1 MTIENL
7 SNMLPYLGYEDGA
20 IIMKDGR
27 ICFFYEVDGVEYE
40 GWKEEDYQGMVDL
53 LEASLREM
61 PLGTT
66 LTKTDIYF
74 RRQNQMEPINASYIE
89 TKRVEHFN
97 KRKSIEHQSFIAL
110 SFAHEKAEKPA
121 PNSTILA
128 RKGKNLPAVLLKGVE
143 NRIVQA
149 KSKAG
154 EFHSLINE
162 MPGVV
167 FRVMEL
173 DKIKLAICRYLD
185 LDFEKTEL
193 DVNSEIE
200 KKHNYL
206 HVGNN
211 IVSAISLYGQG
222 ETLMPFT
229 EKRYN
234 DKGFINPYPVAIH
247 FPLQVPHVV
256 TTTLTTVDMEK
267 TLKPFKTEV
276 LINKQLSGNSPLTR
290 GSNDRALMV
299 EESIDEV
306 RRRKDGFVDLAVNII
321 LFTDSY
327 EEMQGS
333 IEKTQQA
340 IKSIYQAKYL
350 KESWDIAN
358 IFFSSL
364 PGNGWE
370 TVRTLMMPTKNA
382 LPYFHFTKPYISDQ
396 KGELL
401 SDRFGRPTRVDLNR
415 SDLTSKN
422 RLVVG
427 PTGTGK
433 SFTEGVFISTAHE
446 RGEIQVII
454 DKGGSYK
461 NLIKSLEGEY
471 FEHKA
476 ENPMRF
482 NPFATEI
489 DPDGLH
495 MLSPDKKIVLIT
507 FIKLLWKSTE
517 HQEYLSKA
525 ENSLLLIWLEAYY
538 EHLNASRKEL
548 LTRNQAT
555 EENVPTL
562 RGFVYF
568 IKEYD
573 ETKIKEKDAEYLRQ
587 KEFFNVNHF
596 YTVMHPFIEGN
607 YAGIFNAKEVLE
619 LSNYPLICFDLEG
632 IQQDKVLYPIIT
644 MLVIELVFTHI
655 AKFPDKLKHVILDEA
670 WSFFT
675 GEMAEFIAL
684 MYRTIRKNNGTATII
699 TQSAQDVLDS
709 ELSNAL
715 IQNTQ
720 IYIVLDHKGKST
732 EPLRKIGLEDF
743 HIKKIES
750 IRKNWFIDSK
760 TGLKGGRELFI
771 KREDKSYNIYGI
783 EVPIEQYVLL
793 TTHPPERNHFN
804 KLQKKYPLSRAIE
817 EWKRDKEAMVF

>member
-1 MTIENL
+1 MTLESL
-7 SNMLPYLGYEDGA
+7 SNMLPYLGYEDEA
-20 IIMKDGR
+20 MILKDGR

-40 GWKEEDYQGMVDL
+40 GWKEEDYQAMVDL

-74 RRQNQMEPINASYIE
+74 RKQNQLKPINQSYIE
-89 TKRVEHFN
+89 AKRVEHFN
-97 KRKSIEHQSFIAL
+97 KRKSLEHQSYIVL
-110 SFAHEKAEKPA
+110 SFAHEKAQKPT

-128 RKGKNLPAVLLKGVE
+128 RKGKNLPAILLKGIQE
-143 NRIVQA
+143 RIIKA
-149 KSKAG
+149 KAKAS
-154 EFHSLINE
+154 EFYSLMNE
-162 MPGVV
+162 MHGVT
-167 FRVMEL
+167 FRKMPLEE
-173 DKIKLAICRYLD
+173 IKLSICRYLD
-185 LDFEKTEL
+185 LDFEKEQI
-193 DVNSEIE
+193 DVSSEIE

-206 HVGNN
+206 QVGNQ
-211 IVSAISLYGQG
+211 IVSAVSLYGQG

-229 EKRYN
+229 ERRYN
-234 DKGFINPYPVAIH
+234 DKGFINPYATSIH
-247 FPLQVPHVV
+247 FPLQVPHIV

-299 EESIDEV
+299 EQSIDEV
-306 RRRKDGFVDLAVNII
+306 RRRKDGFVELSVNIL
-321 LFTDSY
+321 LFSDNY
-327 EEMQGS
+327 EEMQQS

-382 LPYFHFTKPYISDQ
+382 LPYFHFQKPYISDDS
-396 KGELL
+396 GELL
-401 SDRFGRPTRVDLNR
+401 TDRFGRPTRVDLNR

-422 RLVVG
+422 RLIVG
-427 PTGTGK
+427 PTGSGK

-461 NLIKSLEGEY
+461 NLIKSLDGQY

-476 ENPMRF
+476 DSPMRF
-482 NPFATEI
+482 NPFATEM
-489 DPDGLH
+489 DPDGLYI
-495 MLSPDKKIVLIT
+495 LSPDKKIVLVT

-517 HQEYLSKA
+517 HQEYLTKA

-538 EHLNASRKEL
+538 DHLNEQKKVAANDEKIP
-548 LTRNQAT
+548 
-555 EENVPTL
+555 VPTL

-568 IKEYD
+568 IKTFH

-596 YTVMHPFIEGN
+596 HTVMHPFIEGN
-607 YAGIFNAKEVLE
+607 YAEIFNAEDVLE

-632 IQQDKVLYPIIT
+632 VQQDKTLYPIIT

-655 AKFPDKLKHVILDEA
+655 AKFPDNLKHVILDEA

-699 TQSAQDVLDS
+699 TQSAQDILDS
-709 ELSNAL
+709 ELANAL

-720 IYIVLDHKGKST
+720 IYIILDHKGKST

-743 HIKKIES
+743 HIRKIES
-750 IRKNWFIDSK
+750 IRKHWFIDPK
-760 TGLKGGRELFI
+760 NGIKGGRELFI
-771 KREDKSYNIYGI
+771 KREDKSYNIYAI

-793 TTHPPERNHFN
+793 TSHPPERNHFN

>member
-1 MTIENL
+1 MTLESL
-7 SNMLPYLGYEDGA
+7 SNMLPYLGYEDEA
-20 IIMKDGR
+20 MILKDGR

-40 GWKEEDYQGMVDL
+40 GWKEEDYQAMVDL
-53 LEASLREM
+53 MEASLREM

-74 RRQNQMEPINASYIE
+74 RKQNQLKPINQSYIE
-89 TKRVEHFN
+89 AKRVEHFN
-97 KRKSIEHQSFIAL
+97 KRKSLEHQSYIVL
-110 SFAHEKAEKPA
+110 SFAHEKAQKPT

-128 RKGKNLPAVLLKGVE
+128 RKGKNLPAILLKGIQE
-143 NRIVQA
+143 RIIKA
-149 KSKAG
+149 KAKAS
-154 EFHSLINE
+154 EFYSLMNE
-162 MPGVV
+162 MHGVT
-167 FRVMEL
+167 FRKMPLEE
-173 DKIKLAICRYLD
+173 IKLSICRYLD
-185 LDFEKTEL
+185 LDFEKEQI
-193 DVNSEIE
+193 DVSSEIE

-206 HVGNN
+206 QVGNQ

-229 EKRYN
+229 ERRYN
-234 DKGFINPYPVAIH
+234 DKGFINPYATSIH
-247 FPLQVPHVV
+247 FPLQVPHIV

-299 EESIDEV
+299 EQSIDEV
-306 RRRKDGFVDLAVNII
+306 RRRKDGFVELSVNIL
-321 LFTDSY
+321 LFSDNY
-327 EEMQGS
+327 EEMQQS

-382 LPYFHFTKPYISDQ
+382 LPYFHFMKPYISDES
-396 KGELL
+396 GELL
-401 SDRFGRPTRVDLNR
+401 TDRFGRPTRVDLNR

-422 RLVVG
+422 RLIVG
-427 PTGTGK
+427 PTGSGK

-461 NLIKSLEGEY
+461 NLIKSLDGQY

-476 ENPMRF
+476 DSPMRF
-482 NPFATEI
+482 NPFATEM
-489 DPDGLH
+489 DPDGLYI
-495 MLSPDKKIVLIT
+495 LSPDKKIVLVT

-517 HQEYLSKA
+517 HQEYLTKA

-538 EHLNASRKEL
+538 DHLNEQKKVAANDEKIP
-548 LTRNQAT
+548 
-555 EENVPTL
+555 VPTL

-568 IKEYD
+568 IKTFH

-596 YTVMHPFIEGN
+596 HTVMHPFIEGN
-607 YAGIFNAKEVLE
+607 YAEIFNAEDVLE

-632 IQQDKVLYPIIT
+632 VQQDKTLYPIIT

-655 AKFPDKLKHVILDEA
+655 AKFPDNLKHVILDEA

-699 TQSAQDVLDS
+699 TQSAQDILDS
-709 ELSNAL
+709 ELANAL

-720 IYIVLDHKGKST
+720 IYIILDHKGKST

-743 HIKKIES
+743 HIRKIES
-750 IRKNWFIDSK
+750 IRKHWFIDHK
-760 TGLKGGRELFI
+760 TGIKGGRELFI
-771 KREDKSYNIYGI
+771 KREDKSYNIYAI

-793 TTHPPERNHFN
+793 TSHPPERNHFN

>member
-1 MTIENL
+1 MTLESL
-7 SNMLPYLGYEDGA
+7 SNMLPYLGYEDEA
-20 IIMKDGR
+20 MILKDGR

-40 GWKEEDYQGMVDL
+40 GWKEEDYQAMVDL

-74 RRQNQMEPINASYIE
+74 RKQNQLKPINQSYIE
-89 TKRVEHFN
+89 AKRVEHFN
-97 KRKSIEHQSFIAL
+97 KRKSLEHQSYIVL
-110 SFAHEKAEKPA
+110 SFAHEKAQKPT

-128 RKGKNLPAVLLKGVE
+128 RKGKNLPAILLKGIQE
-143 NRIVQA
+143 RIIKA
-149 KSKAG
+149 KAKAS
-154 EFHSLINE
+154 EFYSLMNE
-162 MPGVV
+162 MHGVT
-167 FRVMEL
+167 FRKMPLEE
-173 DKIKLAICRYLD
+173 IKLSICRYLD
-185 LDFEKTEL
+185 LDFEKEQI
-193 DVNSEIE
+193 DVSSEIE

-206 HVGNN
+206 QVGNQ

-229 EKRYN
+229 ERRYN
-234 DKGFINPYPVAIH
+234 DKGFINPYATSIH
-247 FPLQVPHVV
+247 FPLQVPHIV

-299 EESIDEV
+299 EQSIDEV
-306 RRRKDGFVDLAVNII
+306 RRRKDGFVELSVNIL
-321 LFTDSY
+321 LFSDNY
-327 EEMQGS
+327 EEMQQS

-382 LPYFHFTKPYISDQ
+382 LPYFHFQKPYISDDS
-396 KGELL
+396 GELL
-401 SDRFGRPTRVDLNR
+401 TDRFGRPTRVDLNR

-422 RLVVG
+422 RLIVG
-427 PTGTGK
+427 PTGSGK

-461 NLIKSLEGEY
+461 NLIKSLDGQY

-476 ENPMRF
+476 DSPMRF
-482 NPFATEI
+482 NPFATEM
-489 DPDGLH
+489 DPDGLYI
-495 MLSPDKKIVLIT
+495 LSPDKKIVLVT

-517 HQEYLSKA
+517 HQEYLTKA

-538 EHLNASRKEL
+538 DHLNEQKKLAANDEKIP
-548 LTRNQAT
+548 
-555 EENVPTL
+555 VPTL

-568 IKEYD
+568 IKTFH

-596 YTVMHPFIEGN
+596 HTVMHPFIEGN
-607 YAGIFNAKEVLE
+607 YAEIFNAEDVLE

-632 IQQDKVLYPIIT
+632 VQQDKTLYPIIT

-655 AKFPDKLKHVILDEA
+655 AKFPDNLKHVILDEA

-699 TQSAQDVLDS
+699 TQSAQDILDS
-709 ELSNAL
+709 ELANAL

-720 IYIVLDHKGKST
+720 IYIILDHKGKST

-743 HIKKIES
+743 HIRKIES
-750 IRKNWFIDSK
+750 IRKHWFIDHK
-760 TGLKGGRELFI
+760 TGIKGGRELFI
-771 KREDKSYNIYGI
+771 KREDKSYNIYAI

-793 TTHPPERNHFN
+793 TSHPPERNHFN

>member
-1 MTIENL
+1 MTLESL
-7 SNMLPYLGYEDGA
+7 SNMLPYLGYEDEA
-20 IIMKDGR
+20 MILKDGR

-40 GWKEEDYQGMVDL
+40 GWKEEDYQAMVDL

-74 RRQNQMEPINASYIE
+74 RKQNQLKPINQSYIE
-89 TKRVEHFN
+89 AKRVEHFN
-97 KRKSIEHQSFIAL
+97 KRKSLEHQSYIVL
-110 SFAHEKAEKPA
+110 SFAHEKAQKPT

-128 RKGKNLPAVLLKGVE
+128 RKGKNLPAILLKGIQE
-143 NRIVQA
+143 RIIKA
-149 KSKAG
+149 KAKAS
-154 EFHSLINE
+154 EFYSLMNE
-162 MPGVV
+162 MHGVT
-167 FRVMEL
+167 FRKMPLEE
-173 DKIKLAICRYLD
+173 IKLSICRYLD
-185 LDFEKTEL
+185 LDFEKEQI
-193 DVNSEIE
+193 DVSSEIE

-206 HVGNN
+206 QVGNQ

-229 EKRYN
+229 ERRYN
-234 DKGFINPYPVAIH
+234 DKGFINPYATSIH
-247 FPLQVPHVV
+247 FPLQVPHIV

-299 EESIDEV
+299 EQSIDEV
-306 RRRKDGFVDLAVNII
+306 RRRKDGFVELSVNIL
-321 LFTDSY
+321 LFSDNY
-327 EEMQGS
+327 EEMQQS

-382 LPYFHFTKPYISDQ
+382 LPYFHFMKPYISDES
-396 KGELL
+396 GELL
-401 SDRFGRPTRVDLNR
+401 TDRFGRPTRVDLNR

-422 RLVVG
+422 RLIVG
-427 PTGTGK
+427 PTGSGK

-461 NLIKSLEGEY
+461 NLIKSLDGQY

-476 ENPMRF
+476 DSPMRF
-482 NPFATEI
+482 NPFATEM
-489 DPDGLH
+489 DPDGLYI
-495 MLSPDKKIVLIT
+495 LSPDKKIVLVT

-517 HQEYLSKA
+517 HQEYLTKA

-538 EHLNASRKEL
+538 DHLNEQKKVAANDEKIP
-548 LTRNQAT
+548 
-555 EENVPTL
+555 VPTL

-568 IKEYD
+568 IKTFH

-596 YTVMHPFIEGN
+596 HTVMHPFIEGN
-607 YAGIFNAKEVLE
+607 YAEIFNAEDVLE

-632 IQQDKVLYPIIT
+632 VQQDKTLYPIIT

-655 AKFPDKLKHVILDEA
+655 AKFPDNLKHVILDEA

-699 TQSAQDVLDS
+699 TQSAQDILDS
-709 ELSNAL
+709 ELANAL

-720 IYIVLDHKGKST
+720 IYIILDHKGKST

-743 HIKKIES
+743 HIRKIES
-750 IRKNWFIDSK
+750 IRKHWFIDHK
-760 TGLKGGRELFI
+760 TGIKGGRELFI
-771 KREDKSYNIYGI
+771 KREDKSYNIYAI

-793 TTHPPERNHFN
+793 TSHPPERNHFN

>member
-1 MTIENL
+1 MTLESL
-7 SNMLPYLGYEDGA
+7 SNMLPYLGYEDEA
-20 IIMKDGR
+20 MILKDGR

-40 GWKEEDYQGMVDL
+40 GWKEEDYQAMVDL

-74 RRQNQMEPINASYIE
+74 RKQNQLKPINQSYIE
-89 TKRVEHFN
+89 AKRVEHFN
-97 KRKSIEHQSFIAL
+97 KRKSLEHQSYIVL
-110 SFAHEKAEKPA
+110 SFAHEKAQKPT

-128 RKGKNLPAVLLKGVE
+128 RKGKNLPAILLKGIQE
-143 NRIVQA
+143 RIIKA
-149 KSKAG
+149 KAKAS
-154 EFHSLINE
+154 EFYSLMNE
-162 MPGVV
+162 MHGVT
-167 FRVMEL
+167 FRKMPLEE
-173 DKIKLAICRYLD
+173 IKLSICRYLD
-185 LDFEKTEL
+185 LDFEKEQI
-193 DVNSEIE
+193 DVSSEIE

-206 HVGNN
+206 QVGNQ
-211 IVSAISLYGQG
+211 IVSAVSLYGQG

-229 EKRYN
+229 ERRYN
-234 DKGFINPYPVAIH
+234 DKGFINPYATSIH
-247 FPLQVPHVV
+247 FPLQVPHIV

-299 EESIDEV
+299 EQSIDEV
-306 RRRKDGFVDLAVNII
+306 RRRKDGFVELSVNIL
-321 LFTDSY
+321 LFSDNY
-327 EEMQGS
+327 EEMQQS

-382 LPYFHFTKPYISDQ
+382 LPYSHFQKPYISDDS
-396 KGELL
+396 GELL
-401 SDRFGRPTRVDLNR
+401 TDRFGRPTRVDLNR

-422 RLVVG
+422 RLIVG
-427 PTGTGK
+427 PTGSGK

-461 NLIKSLEGEY
+461 NLIKSLDGQY

-476 ENPMRF
+476 DSPMRF
-482 NPFATEI
+482 NPFATEM
-489 DPDGLH
+489 DPDGLYI
-495 MLSPDKKIVLIT
+495 LSPDKKIVLVT

-517 HQEYLSKA
+517 HQEYLTKA

-538 EHLNASRKEL
+538 DHLNEQKKVAANDEKIP
-548 LTRNQAT
+548 
-555 EENVPTL
+555 VPTL

-568 IKEYD
+568 IKTFH

-596 YTVMHPFIEGN
+596 HTVMHPFIEGN
-607 YAGIFNAKEVLE
+607 YAEIFNAEDVLE

-632 IQQDKVLYPIIT
+632 VQQDKTLYPIIT

-655 AKFPDKLKHVILDEA
+655 AKFPDNLKHVILDEA

-699 TQSAQDVLDS
+699 TQSAQDILDS
-709 ELSNAL
+709 ELANAL

-720 IYIVLDHKGKST
+720 IYIILDHKGKST

-743 HIKKIES
+743 HIRKIES
-750 IRKNWFIDSK
+750 IRKHWFIDPK
-760 TGLKGGRELFI
+760 NGIKGGRELFI
-771 KREDKSYNIYGI
+771 KREDKSYNIYAI

-793 TTHPPERNHFN
+793 TSHPPERNHFN

>member
-1 MTIENL
+1 MTLESL
-7 SNMLPYLGYEDGA
+7 SNMLPYLGYEDEA
-20 IIMKDGR
+20 MILKDGR

-40 GWKEEDYQGMVDL
+40 GWKEEDYQAMVDL

-74 RRQNQMEPINASYIE
+74 RKQNQLKPINQSYIE
-89 TKRVEHFN
+89 AKRVEHFN
-97 KRKSIEHQSFIAL
+97 KRKSLEHQSYIVL
-110 SFAHEKAEKPA
+110 SFAHEKAQKPT

-128 RKGKNLPAVLLKGVE
+128 RKGKNLPAILLKGIQE
-143 NRIVQA
+143 RIIKA
-149 KSKAG
+149 KAKAS
-154 EFHSLINE
+154 EFYSLMNE
-162 MPGVV
+162 MHGVT
-167 FRVMEL
+167 FRKMPLEE
-173 DKIKLAICRYLD
+173 IKLSICRYLD
-185 LDFEKTEL
+185 LDFEKEQI
-193 DVNSEIE
+193 DVSSEIE

-206 HVGNN
+206 QVGNQ

-229 EKRYN
+229 ERRYN
-234 DKGFINPYPVAIH
+234 DKGFINPYATSIH
-247 FPLQVPHVV
+247 FPLQVPHIV

-299 EESIDEV
+299 EQSIDEV
-306 RRRKDGFVDLAVNII
+306 RRRKDGFVELSVNIL
-321 LFTDSY
+321 LFSDNY
-327 EEMQGS
+327 EEMQQS

-382 LPYFHFTKPYISDQ
+382 LPYFHFMKPYISDES
-396 KGELL
+396 GELL
-401 SDRFGRPTRVDLNR
+401 TDRFGRPTRVDLNR

-422 RLVVG
+422 RLIVG
-427 PTGTGK
+427 PTGSGK

-461 NLIKSLEGEY
+461 NLIKSLDGQY

-476 ENPMRF
+476 DSPMRF
-482 NPFATEI
+482 NPFATEM
-489 DPDGLH
+489 DPDGLYI
-495 MLSPDKKIVLIT
+495 LSPDKKIVLVT

-517 HQEYLSKA
+517 HQEYLTKA

-538 EHLNASRKEL
+538 DHLNEQKKLAANDEKIP
-548 LTRNQAT
+548 
-555 EENVPTL
+555 VPTL

-568 IKEYD
+568 IKTFH

-596 YTVMHPFIEGN
+596 HTVMHPFIEGN
-607 YAGIFNAKEVLE
+607 YAEIFNAEDVLE

-632 IQQDKVLYPIIT
+632 VQQDKTLYPIIT

-655 AKFPDKLKHVILDEA
+655 AKFPDNLKHVILDEA

-699 TQSAQDVLDS
+699 TQSAQDILDS
-709 ELSNAL
+709 ELANAL

-720 IYIVLDHKGKST
+720 IYIILDHKGKST
-732 EPLRKIGLEDF
+732 EPLRKIGLEDS
-743 HIKKIES
+743 HIRKIES
-750 IRKNWFIDSK
+750 IRKHWFIDHK
-760 TGLKGGRELFI
+760 TGIKGGRELFI
-771 KREDKSYNIYGI
+771 KREDKSYNIYAI

-793 TTHPPERNHFN
+793 TSHPPERNHFN

>member
-1 MTIENL
+1 MTLESL
-7 SNMLPYLGYEDGA
+7 SNMLPYLGYEDEA
-20 IIMKDGR
+20 MILKDGR

-40 GWKEEDYQGMVDL
+40 GWKEEDYQAMVDL

-74 RRQNQMEPINASYIE
+74 RKQNQLKPINQSYIE
-89 TKRVEHFN
+89 AKRVEHFN
-97 KRKSIEHQSFIAL
+97 KRKSLEHQSYIVL
-110 SFAHEKAEKPA
+110 SFAHEKAQKPT

-128 RKGKNLPAVLLKGVE
+128 RKGKNLPAILLKGIQE
-143 NRIVQA
+143 RIIKA
-149 KSKAG
+149 KAKAS
-154 EFHSLINE
+154 EFYSLMNE
-162 MPGVV
+162 MHGVT
-167 FRVMEL
+167 FRKMPLEE
-173 DKIKLAICRYLD
+173 IKLSICRYLD
-185 LDFEKTEL
+185 LDFEKEQI
-193 DVNSEIE
+193 DVSSEIE

-206 HVGNN
+206 QVGNQ

-229 EKRYN
+229 ERRYN
-234 DKGFINPYPVAIH
+234 DKGFINPYATSIH
-247 FPLQVPHVV
+247 FPLQVPHIV

-299 EESIDEV
+299 EQSIDEV
-306 RRRKDGFVDLAVNII
+306 RRRKDGFVELSVNIL
-321 LFTDSY
+321 LFSDNY
-327 EEMQGS
+327 EEMQQS

-382 LPYFHFTKPYISDQ
+382 LPYFHFQKPYISDDS
-396 KGELL
+396 GELL
-401 SDRFGRPTRVDLNR
+401 TDRFGRPTRVDLNR

-422 RLVVG
+422 RLIVG
-427 PTGTGK
+427 PTGSGK

-461 NLIKSLEGEY
+461 NLIKSLDGQY

-476 ENPMRF
+476 DSPMRF
-482 NPFATEI
+482 NPFATEM
-489 DPDGLH
+489 DPDGLYI
-495 MLSPDKKIVLIT
+495 LSPDKKIVLVT

-517 HQEYLSKA
+517 HQEYLTKA

-538 EHLNASRKEL
+538 DHLNEQKKLAANDEKIP
-548 LTRNQAT
+548 
-555 EENVPTL
+555 VPTL

-568 IKEYD
+568 IKTFH

-596 YTVMHPFIEGN
+596 HTVMHPFIEGN
-607 YAGIFNAKEVLE
+607 YAEIFNAEDVLE

-632 IQQDKVLYPIIT
+632 VQQDKTLYPIIT

-655 AKFPDKLKHVILDEA
+655 AKFPDNLKHVILDEA

-699 TQSAQDVLDS
+699 TQSAQDILDS
-709 ELSNAL
+709 ELANAL

-720 IYIVLDHKGKST
+720 IYIILDHKGKST

-743 HIKKIES
+743 HIRKIES
-750 IRKNWFIDSK
+750 IRKHWFIDPK
-760 TGLKGGRELFI
+760 TGIKGGRELFI
-771 KREDKSYNIYGI
+771 KREDKSYNIYAI

-793 TTHPPERNHFN
+793 TSHPPERNHFN

>member
-1 MTIENL
+1 
-7 SNMLPYLGYEDGA
+7 MLPYLGYEDEA
-20 IIMKDGR
+20 MILKDGR

-40 GWKEEDYQGMVDL
+40 GWKEEDYQAMVDL

-74 RRQNQMEPINASYIE
+74 RKQNQLKPINQSYIE
-89 TKRVEHFN
+89 AKRVEHFN
-97 KRKSIEHQSFIAL
+97 KRKSLEHQSYIVL
-110 SFAHEKAEKPA
+110 SFAHEKAQKPT

-128 RKGKNLPAVLLKGVE
+128 RKGKNLPAILLKGIQE
-143 NRIVQA
+143 RIIKA
-149 KSKAG
+149 KAKAS
-154 EFHSLINE
+154 EFYSLMNE
-162 MPGVV
+162 MHGVT
-167 FRVMEL
+167 FRKMPLEE
-173 DKIKLAICRYLD
+173 IKLSICRYLD
-185 LDFEKTEL
+185 LDFEKEQI
-193 DVNSEIE
+193 DVSSEIE

-206 HVGNN
+206 QVGNQ

-229 EKRYN
+229 ERRYN
-234 DKGFINPYPVAIH
+234 DKGFINPYATSIH
-247 FPLQVPHVV
+247 FPLQVPHIV

-299 EESIDEV
+299 EQSIDEV
-306 RRRKDGFVDLAVNII
+306 RRRKDGFVELSVNIL
-321 LFTDSY
+321 LFSDNY
-327 EEMQGS
+327 EEMQQS

-382 LPYFHFTKPYISDQ
+382 LPYFHFMKPYISDES
-396 KGELL
+396 GELL
-401 SDRFGRPTRVDLNR
+401 TDRFGRPTRVDLNR

-422 RLVVG
+422 RLIVG
-427 PTGTGK
+427 PTGSGK

-461 NLIKSLEGEY
+461 NLIKSLDGQY

-476 ENPMRF
+476 DSPMRF
-482 NPFATEI
+482 NPFATEM
-489 DPDGLH
+489 DPDGLYI
-495 MLSPDKKIVLIT
+495 LSPDKKIVLVT

-517 HQEYLSKA
+517 HQEYLTKA

-538 EHLNASRKEL
+538 DHLNEQKKVAANDEKIP
-548 LTRNQAT
+548 
-555 EENVPTL
+555 VPTL

-568 IKEYD
+568 IKTFH

-596 YTVMHPFIEGN
+596 HTVMHPFIEGN
-607 YAGIFNAKEVLE
+607 YAEIFNAEDVLE

-632 IQQDKVLYPIIT
+632 VQQDKTLYPIIT

-655 AKFPDKLKHVILDEA
+655 AKFPDNLKHVILDEA

-699 TQSAQDVLDS
+699 TQSAQDILDS
-709 ELSNAL
+709 ELANAL

-720 IYIVLDHKGKST
+720 IYIILDHKGKST

-743 HIKKIES
+743 HIRKIES
-750 IRKNWFIDSK
+750 IRKHWFIDPK
-760 TGLKGGRELFI
+760 TGIKGGRELFI
-771 KREDKSYNIYGI
+771 KREDKSYNIYAI

-793 TTHPPERNHFN
+793 TSHPPERNHFN

>member
-1 MTIENL
+1 MTLESL
-7 SNMLPYLGYEDGA
+7 SNMLPYLGYEDEA
-20 IIMKDGR
+20 MILKDGR

-40 GWKEEDYQGMVDL
+40 GWKEEDYQAMVDL

-74 RRQNQMEPINASYIE
+74 RKQNQLKPINQSYIE
-89 TKRVEHFN
+89 AKRVEHFN
-97 KRKSIEHQSFIAL
+97 KRKSLEHQSYIVL
-110 SFAHEKAEKPA
+110 SFAHEKAQKPT

-128 RKGKNLPAVLLKGVE
+128 RKGKNLPAILLKGIQE
-143 NRIVQA
+143 RIIKA
-149 KSKAG
+149 KAKAS
-154 EFHSLINE
+154 EFYSLMNE
-162 MPGVV
+162 MHGVT
-167 FRVMEL
+167 FRKMPLEE
-173 DKIKLAICRYLD
+173 IKLSICRYLD
-185 LDFEKTEL
+185 LDFEKEQI
-193 DVNSEIE
+193 DVSSEIE

-206 HVGNN
+206 QVGNQ

-229 EKRYN
+229 ERRYN
-234 DKGFINPYPVAIH
+234 DKGFINPYATSIH
-247 FPLQVPHVV
+247 FPLQVPHIV

-299 EESIDEV
+299 EQSIDEV
-306 RRRKDGFVDLAVNII
+306 RRRKDGFVELSVNIL
-321 LFTDSY
+321 LFSDNY
-327 EEMQGS
+327 EEMQQS

-382 LPYFHFTKPYISDQ
+382 LPYFHFQKPYISDDS
-396 KGELL
+396 GELL
-401 SDRFGRPTRVDLNR
+401 TDRFGRPTRVDLNR

-422 RLVVG
+422 RLIVG
-427 PTGTGK
+427 PTGSGK

-461 NLIKSLEGEY
+461 NLIKSLDGQY

-476 ENPMRF
+476 DSPMRF
-482 NPFATEI
+482 NPFATEM
-489 DPDGLH
+489 DPDGLYI
-495 MLSPDKKIVLIT
+495 LSPDKKIVLVT

-517 HQEYLSKA
+517 HQEYLTKA

-538 EHLNASRKEL
+538 DHLNEQKKVAANDEKIP
-548 LTRNQAT
+548 
-555 EENVPTL
+555 VPTL

-568 IKEYD
+568 IKTFH

-596 YTVMHPFIEGN
+596 HTVMHPFIEGN
-607 YAGIFNAKEVLE
+607 YAEIFNAEDVLE

-632 IQQDKVLYPIIT
+632 VQQDKTLYPIIT

-655 AKFPDKLKHVILDEA
+655 AKFPDNLKHVILDEA

-699 TQSAQDVLDS
+699 TQSAQDILDS
-709 ELSNAL
+709 ELANAL

-720 IYIVLDHKGKST
+720 IYIILDHKGKST

-743 HIKKIES
+743 HIRKIES
-750 IRKNWFIDSK
+750 IRKHWFIDPK
-760 TGLKGGRELFI
+760 TGIKGGRELFI
-771 KREDKSYNIYGI
+771 KREDKSYNIYAI

-793 TTHPPERNHFN
+793 TSHPPERNHFN

>member
-1 MTIENL
+1 
-7 SNMLPYLGYEDGA
+7 MLPYLGYEDEA
-20 IIMKDGR
+20 MILKDGR

-40 GWKEEDYQGMVDL
+40 GWKEEDYQAMVDL

-74 RRQNQMEPINASYIE
+74 RKQNQLKPINQSYIE
-89 TKRVEHFN
+89 AKRVEHFN
-97 KRKSIEHQSFIAL
+97 KRKSLEHQSYIVL
-110 SFAHEKAEKPA
+110 SFAHEKAQKPTA
-121 PNSTILA
+121 NSTILA
-128 RKGKNLPAVLLKGVE
+128 RKGKNLPAILLKGIQE
-143 NRIVQA
+143 RIIKA
-149 KSKAG
+149 KAKAS
-154 EFHSLINE
+154 EFYSLMNE
-162 MPGVV
+162 MHGVT
-167 FRVMEL
+167 FRKMPLEE
-173 DKIKLAICRYLD
+173 IKLSICRYLD
-185 LDFEKTEL
+185 LDFEKEQI
-193 DVNSEIE
+193 DVSSEIE

-206 HVGNN
+206 QVGNQ

-229 EKRYN
+229 ERRYN
-234 DKGFINPYPVAIH
+234 DKGFINPYATSIH
-247 FPLQVPHVV
+247 FPLQVPHIV

-299 EESIDEV
+299 EQSIDEV
-306 RRRKDGFVDLAVNII
+306 RRRKDGFVELSVNIL
-321 LFTDSY
+321 LFSDNY
-327 EEMQGS
+327 EEMQQS

-382 LPYFHFTKPYISDQ
+382 LPYFHFMKPYISDES
-396 KGELL
+396 GELL
-401 SDRFGRPTRVDLNR
+401 TDRFGRPTRVDLNR

-422 RLVVG
+422 RLIVG
-427 PTGTGK
+427 PTGSGK

-461 NLIKSLEGEY
+461 NLIKSLDGQY

-476 ENPMRF
+476 DSPMRF
-482 NPFATEI
+482 NPFATEM
-489 DPDGLH
+489 DPDGLYI
-495 MLSPDKKIVLIT
+495 LSPDKKIVLVT

-517 HQEYLSKA
+517 HQEYLTKA

-538 EHLNASRKEL
+538 DHLNEQKKLAANDEKIP
-548 LTRNQAT
+548 
-555 EENVPTL
+555 VPTL

-568 IKEYD
+568 IKTFH

-596 YTVMHPFIEGN
+596 HTVMHPFIEGN
-607 YAGIFNAKEVLE
+607 YAEIFNAEDVLE

-632 IQQDKVLYPIIT
+632 VQQDKTLYPIIT

-655 AKFPDKLKHVILDEA
+655 AKFPDNLKHVILDEA

-699 TQSAQDVLDS
+699 TQSAQDILDS
-709 ELSNAL
+709 ELANAL

-720 IYIVLDHKGKST
+720 IYIILDHKGKST

-743 HIKKIES
+743 HIRKIES
-750 IRKNWFIDSK
+750 IRKHWFIDHK
-760 TGLKGGRELFI
+760 TGIKGGRELFI
-771 KREDKSYNIYGI
+771 KREDKSYNIYAI

-793 TTHPPERNHFN
+793 TSHPPERNHFN

>member
-1 MTIENL
+1 MTLESL
-7 SNMLPYLGYEDGA
+7 SNMLPYLGYEDEA
-20 IIMKDGR
+20 MILKDGR

-40 GWKEEDYQGMVDL
+40 GWKEEDYQAMVDL

-74 RRQNQMEPINASYIE
+74 RKQNQLKPINQSYIE
-89 TKRVEHFN
+89 AKRVEHFN
-97 KRKSIEHQSFIAL
+97 KRKSLEHQSYIVL
-110 SFAHEKAEKPA
+110 SFAHEKAQKPT

-128 RKGKNLPAVLLKGVE
+128 RKGKNLPAILLKGIQE
-143 NRIVQA
+143 RIIKA
-149 KSKAG
+149 KAKAS
-154 EFHSLINE
+154 EFYSLMNE
-162 MPGVV
+162 MHGVT
-167 FRVMEL
+167 FRKMPLEE
-173 DKIKLAICRYLD
+173 IKLSICRYLD
-185 LDFEKTEL
+185 LDFEKEQI
-193 DVNSEIE
+193 DVSSEIE

-206 HVGNN
+206 QVGNQ

-229 EKRYN
+229 ERRYN
-234 DKGFINPYPVAIH
+234 DKGFINPYATSIH
-247 FPLQVPHVV
+247 FPLQVPHIV

-299 EESIDEV
+299 EQSIDEV
-306 RRRKDGFVDLAVNII
+306 RRRKDGFVELSVNIL
-321 LFTDSY
+321 LFSDNY
-327 EEMQGS
+327 EEMQQS

-382 LPYFHFTKPYISDQ
+382 LPYFHFMKPYISDES
-396 KGELL
+396 GELL
-401 SDRFGRPTRVDLNR
+401 TDRFGRPTRVDLNR

-422 RLVVG
+422 RLIVG
-427 PTGTGK
+427 PTGSGK

-461 NLIKSLEGEY
+461 NLIKSLDGQY

-476 ENPMRF
+476 DSPMRF
-482 NPFATEI
+482 NPFATEM
-489 DPDGLH
+489 DPDGLYI
-495 MLSPDKKIVLIT
+495 LSPDKKIVLVT

-517 HQEYLSKA
+517 HQEYLTKA

-538 EHLNASRKEL
+538 DHLNEQKKLAANDEKIP
-548 LTRNQAT
+548 
-555 EENVPTL
+555 VPTL

-568 IKEYD
+568 IKTFH

-596 YTVMHPFIEGN
+596 HTVMHPFIEGN
-607 YAGIFNAKEVLE
+607 YAEIFNAEDVLE

-632 IQQDKVLYPIIT
+632 VQQDKTLYPIIT

-655 AKFPDKLKHVILDEA
+655 AKFPDNLKHVILDEA

-699 TQSAQDVLDS
+699 TQSAQDILDS
-709 ELSNAL
+709 ELANAL

-720 IYIVLDHKGKST
+720 IYIILDHKGKST

-743 HIKKIES
+743 HIRKIES
-750 IRKNWFIDSK
+750 IRKHWFIDHK
-760 TGLKGGRELFI
+760 TGIKGGRELFI
-771 KREDKSYNIYGI
+771 KREDKSYNIYAI

-793 TTHPPERNHFN
+793 TSHPPERNHFN

>member
-1 MTIENL
+1 MTIESL
-7 SNMLPYLGYEDGA
+7 SDMLPYLGYEDDA
-20 IIMKDGR
+20 LILKDGR

-40 GWKEEDYQGMVDL
+40 GWKKEDYQAMVDL
-53 LEASLREM
+53 LEACLREM

-66 LTKTDIYF
+66 LCKTDIYYN
-74 RRQNQMEPINASYIE
+74 RQNQMKPINQSYIE
-89 TKRVEHFN
+89 IKRIEHFN
-97 KRKSIEHQSFIAL
+97 KRSSLEHQSYMVL
-110 SFAHEKAEKPA
+110 SFAHEKANKPA

-128 RKGKNLPAVLLKGVE
+128 RKGKNLPAVLLSGIE
-143 NRIVQA
+143 GRIAGA
-149 KSKAG
+149 KAKAG
-154 EFHSLINE
+154 EFHSLLNE
-162 MPGVV
+162 MHGVS
-167 FRVMEL
+167 FKKMPLEA
-173 DKIKLAICRYLD
+173 IKLTISRYLD
-185 LDFEKTEL
+185 LDFEKTDL
-193 DVNSEIE
+193 SVTSEIE
-200 KKHNYL
+200 KKYNYL
-206 HVGNN
+206 QVGNQL
-211 IVSAISLYGQG
+211 VSAISLYGQG
-222 ETLMPFT
+222 ETLMPFS
-229 EKRYN
+229 ERRYN
-234 DKGFINPYPVAIH
+234 DKGFINPYAGAIH
-247 FPLQVPHVV
+247 FSLQVPHIVN
-256 TTTLTTVDMEK
+256 TTLTTVDMEK

-290 GSNDRALMV
+290 GSNDRAMLV
-299 EESIDEV
+299 EQSIDEV
-306 RRRKDGFVDLAVNII
+306 RRRKDGFVDLSVNVL
-321 LFTDSY
+321 LFSDNF
-327 EEMQGS
+327 EKMQES
-333 IEKTQQA
+333 VEKTQQA
-340 IKSIYQAKYL
+340 IKGMYQAKYL

-358 IFFSSL
+358 IYFSSL
-364 PGNGWE
+364 PGNAWE

-382 LPYFHFTKPYISDQ
+382 LPYFHFQKSYISDDS
-396 KGELL
+396 GELL
-401 SDRFGRPTRVDLNR
+401 TDRFGRPTRVDLNR

-422 RLVVG
+422 RLIVG
-427 PTGTGK
+427 PTGSGK

-461 NLIKSLEGEY
+461 NLIKSLEGQY

-476 ENPMRF
+476 ESPMRF
-482 NPFATEI
+482 NPFATEL
-489 DPDGLH
+489 DPEGYYI
-495 MLSPDKKIVLIT
+495 LSPDKKVVLVT

-538 EHLNASRKEL
+538 DFLNQEKKKTKEEGG
-548 LTRNQAT
+548 QDSP
-555 EENVPTL
+555 VPTL
-562 RGFVYF
+562 KGFVYF
-568 IKEYD
+568 IKEYH
-573 ETKIKEKDAEYLRQ
+573 ESKIKAQDKDYLLQ

-596 YTVMHPFIEGN
+596 HTVMHPFIEGN
-607 YAGIFNAKEVLE
+607 YAEIFNAEDVLE

-632 IQQDKVLYPIIT
+632 IQQDKTLYPIIT

-699 TQSAQDVLDS
+699 TQSAQDILDS

-720 IYIVLDHKGKST
+720 IYIILDHKGKST
-732 EPLRKIGLEDF
+732 EPLKKIGLEEF
-743 HIKKIES
+743 HIQKIES
-750 IRKNWFIDSK
+750 IRKNWYINHK
-760 TGLKGGRELFI
+760 EGIKGGRELFI

-817 EWKRDKEAMVF
+817 EWKRDKEALVF

>member
-1 MTIENL
+1 MTLESL
-7 SNMLPYLGYEDGA
+7 SNMLPYLGYEDEA
-20 IIMKDGR
+20 MILKDGR

-40 GWKEEDYQGMVDL
+40 GWKEEDYQAMVDL

-74 RRQNQMEPINASYIE
+74 RKQNQLKPINQSYIE
-89 TKRVEHFN
+89 AKRVEHFN
-97 KRKSIEHQSFIAL
+97 KRKSLEHQSYIVL
-110 SFAHEKAEKPA
+110 SFAHEKAQKPT

-128 RKGKNLPAVLLKGVE
+128 RKGKNLPAILLKGIQE
-143 NRIVQA
+143 RIIKA
-149 KSKAG
+149 KAKAS
-154 EFHSLINE
+154 EFYSLMNE
-162 MPGVV
+162 MHGVT
-167 FRVMEL
+167 FRKMPLEE
-173 DKIKLAICRYLD
+173 IKLSICRYLD
-185 LDFEKTEL
+185 LDFEKEQI
-193 DVNSEIE
+193 DVSSEIE

-206 HVGNN
+206 QVGNQ
-211 IVSAISLYGQG
+211 IVSAVSLYGQG

-229 EKRYN
+229 ERRYN
-234 DKGFINPYPVAIH
+234 DKGFINPYATSIH
-247 FPLQVPHVV
+247 FPLQVPHIV

-299 EESIDEV
+299 EQSIDEV
-306 RRRKDGFVDLAVNII
+306 RRRKDGFVELSVNIL
-321 LFTDSY
+321 LFSDNY
-327 EEMQGS
+327 EEMQQS

-382 LPYFHFTKPYISDQ
+382 LPYFHFQKPYISDDS
-396 KGELL
+396 GELL
-401 SDRFGRPTRVDLNR
+401 TDRFGRPTRVDLNR

-422 RLVVG
+422 RLIVG
-427 PTGTGK
+427 PTGSGK

-461 NLIKSLEGEY
+461 NLIKSLDGQY

-476 ENPMRF
+476 DSPMRF
-482 NPFATEI
+482 NPFATEM
-489 DPDGLH
+489 DPDGLYI
-495 MLSPDKKIVLIT
+495 LSPDKKIVLVT

-517 HQEYLSKA
+517 HQEYLTKA

-538 EHLNASRKEL
+538 DHLNEQKKVAANDEKIP
-548 LTRNQAT
+548 
-555 EENVPTL
+555 VPTL

-568 IKEYD
+568 IKTFH

-596 YTVMHPFIEGN
+596 HTVMHPFIEGN
-607 YAGIFNAKEVLE
+607 YAEIFNAEDVLE

-632 IQQDKVLYPIIT
+632 VQQDKTLYPIIT

-655 AKFPDKLKHVILDEA
+655 AKFPDNLKHVILDEA

-699 TQSAQDVLDS
+699 TQSAQDILDS
-709 ELSNAL
+709 ELANAL

-720 IYIVLDHKGKST
+720 IYIILDHKGKST

-743 HIKKIES
+743 HIRKIES
-750 IRKNWFIDSK
+750 IRKHWFIDPK
-760 TGLKGGRELFI
+760 TGIKGGRELFI
-771 KREDKSYNIYGI
+771 KREDKSYNIYAI

-793 TTHPPERNHFN
+793 TSHPPERNHFN

>member
-1 MTIENL
+1 MTLESL
-7 SNMLPYLGYEDGA
+7 SNMLPYLGYEDEA
-20 IIMKDGR
+20 MILKDGR

-40 GWKEEDYQGMVDL
+40 GWKEEDYQAMVDL

-74 RRQNQMEPINASYIE
+74 RKQNQMKPINQSYIE
-89 TKRVEHFN
+89 AKRVEHFN
-97 KRKSIEHQSFIAL
+97 KRKSLEHQSYIVL
-110 SFAHEKAEKPA
+110 SFAHEKAQKPT

-128 RKGKNLPAVLLKGVE
+128 RKGKNLPAILLKGIQE
-143 NRIVQA
+143 RIIQA
-149 KSKAG
+149 KAKAS
-154 EFHSLINE
+154 EFHSLMNE
-162 MPGVV
+162 MHGVT
-167 FRVMEL
+167 FRKMPLEE
-173 DKIKLAICRYLD
+173 IKLSICRYLD
-185 LDFEKTEL
+185 LDFEKEQI
-193 DVNSEIE
+193 DVSSEIE

-206 HVGNN
+206 QVGNQ
-211 IVSAISLYGQG
+211 IVSAVSLYGQG

-229 EKRYN
+229 ERRYN
-234 DKGFINPYPVAIH
+234 DKGFINPYATSIH
-247 FPLQVPHVV
+247 FPLQVPHIV

-299 EESIDEV
+299 EQSIDEV
-306 RRRKDGFVDLAVNII
+306 RRRKDGFVDLSVNIL
-321 LFTDSY
+321 LFSDNY
-327 EEMQGS
+327 EEMQQS

-382 LPYFHFTKPYISDQ
+382 LPYFHFQKPYISDDS
-396 KGELL
+396 GELL
-401 SDRFGRPTRVDLNR
+401 TDRFGRPTRVDLNR

-422 RLVVG
+422 RLIVG
-427 PTGTGK
+427 PTGSGK

-461 NLIKSLEGEY
+461 NLIKSLDGQY

-476 ENPMRF
+476 GSPMRF
-482 NPFATEI
+482 NPFATEM
-489 DPDGLH
+489 DPDGLYI
-495 MLSPDKKIVLIT
+495 LSPDKKIVLVT

-517 HQEYLSKA
+517 HQEYLTKA

-538 EHLNASRKEL
+538 DHLNEQKKVAANDEKVP
-548 LTRNQAT
+548 
-555 EENVPTL
+555 VPTL

-568 IKEYD
+568 IKTYH

-596 YTVMHPFIEGN
+596 HTVMHPFIEGN
-607 YAGIFNAKEVLE
+607 YAEIFNAEDVLE

-632 IQQDKVLYPIIT
+632 VQQDKTLYPIIT

-655 AKFPDKLKHVILDEA
+655 AKFPDNLKHVILDEA

-699 TQSAQDVLDS
+699 TQSAQDILDS
-709 ELSNAL
+709 ELANAL

-720 IYIVLDHKGKST
+720 IYIILDHKGKST

-743 HIKKIES
+743 HIRKIES
-750 IRKNWFIDSK
+750 IRKHWFIDHK
-760 TGLKGGRELFI
+760 TGIKGGRELFI
-771 KREDKSYNIYGI
+771 KREDKSYNIYAI

-793 TTHPPERNHFN
+793 TSHPPERNHFN